1 MAKGSFDPAKYPKGN
16 WVIPDRC
23 KISYIE
29 PKKATLA
36 NRIIMFIMKKG
47 AHAPETLNIAKVF
60 AHLKKANKF
69 RFLFWI
75 FTYKKGLI
83 DSIDKEKAVVRVAW
97 RTGNIY
103 EYSQHKPFLVKAGVS
118 KADIDSLSEENSP
131 IWDDKT
137 RTLMTAVDELL
148 EKHKLSDKNWEKLSK
163 YYNEDQMLEFLVI
176 VGYYI
181 MIAITINS
189 AGVELESFSWLK

>member
-1 MAKGSFDPAKYPKGN
+1 MSKGFFDPSKYPKGD
-16 WVIPDRC
+16 WVIPEKC

-29 PKKATLA
+29 PKNATLA

-47 AHAPETLNIAKVF
+47 AHTPETLNVAKIF

-75 FTYKKGLI
+75 FTYKKGVI
-83 DSIDKEKAVVRVAW
+83 ASIEKEKAVVRVAW

-103 EYSQHKPFLVKAGVS
+103 EYSQHKPFLEKAGLN
-118 KADIDSLSEENSP
+118 KAEIDSISQESSP
-131 IWDDKT
+131 MWDDKT
-137 RTLMTAVDELL
+137 RAIMVAVDELL
-148 EKHKLSDKNWEKLSK
+148 VKHKLNDKNWDNLRK
-163 YYNEDQMLEFLVI
+163 YYNEEQMMEFLVV

-189 AGVELESFSWLK
+189 AGIELESFSWLK